1 MLNKKAVKKYMYF
14 SVLGIGIWLIKSE
27 PYDMTKIALAI
38 NMGYILF
45 FAGSLL
51 SVPSFFLI
59 SSFLLIYGNSSF
71 ENHFNRRIVQNSIR
85 LFEVTIIIVACLVFV
100 ILGSLNNSVWLI
112 PLAFLCINAILVGTS
127 KQQK

>member
-1 MLNKKAVKKYMYF
+1 
-14 SVLGIGIWLIKSE
+14 
-27 PYDMTKIALAI
+27 
-38 NMGYILF
+38 MGYILF

-85 LFEVTIIIVACLVFV
+85 LFGVTIIIVACLVFV